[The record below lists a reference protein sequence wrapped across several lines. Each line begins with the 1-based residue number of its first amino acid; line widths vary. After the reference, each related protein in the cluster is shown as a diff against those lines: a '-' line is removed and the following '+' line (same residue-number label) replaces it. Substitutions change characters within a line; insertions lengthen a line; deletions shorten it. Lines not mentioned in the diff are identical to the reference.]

1 LLKNQENS
9 IYSKKN
15 ITEEKLSK
23 SFNLTKDP
31 IGPLLK
37 KIAIPASVGTLFQT
51 LFNIVDTFFAGK
63 ISPEALSALAK
74 SFPIYFIIIAACV
87 GVTVGGTSLIANSIG
102 EKNKKNVL
110 IYFGQTIVFGIIL
123 SAFITFIGLYYARY
137 IFLMMG
143 STNEVVNLGLQ
154 YTNVIF
160 SGSIVFISVVAL
172 NSLLHAEGDTKTF
185 RNVLILSF
193 ILNIFLN
200 PLFIF
205 GYGFIP
211 AMGMTGIGVATIIS
225 QIIAFVILLEK
236 IIKSSSLKGISIK
249 DFFPNSFYL
258 SKLFFQS
265 APISAALFMISVGNL
280 IILWYISTFGEFAT
294 AGYGAATR
302 FEQILLLPVLGLN
315 TAIISIVGQNF
326 GAKQFSRV
334 KQSYFYAIFYGFT
347 IMIVAGIIIFL
358 SADKIV
364 SIFTNNTVV
373 INYGTIYLKISAL
386 MLPAYPIY
394 FISNGF
400 FMAIKKSHYSM
411 FLNIVRNILL
421 AIPTIYF
428 ANFIGGTFNAFFWSY
443 CIFNWIFMISL
454 LFFVTFYINKF
465 LQS

>member
-1 LLKNQENS
+1 
-9 IYSKKN
+9 
-15 ITEEKLSK
+15 LSK
-23 SFNLTKDP
+23 SLNLTKDP

-87 GVTVGGTSLIANSIG
+87 GVTVGGTSLIASSIG

-110 IYFGQTIVFGIIL
+110 IYFGQTIIFGIIL
-123 SAFITFIGLYYARY
+123 SAIITFIGLYYASD
-137 IFLMMG
+137 IFFMMG

-154 YTNVIF
+154 YTDVIF

-193 ILNIFLN
+193 VLNIFLN

-211 AMGMTGIGVATIIS
+211 AMGMMGIGVATIIS
-225 QIIAFVILLEK
+225 QIIAFFILLAK
-236 IIKSSSLKGISIK
+236 IMKSSSLKGISIK
-249 DFFPNSFYL
+249 NFLPNSLYL
-258 SKLFFQS
+258 SKIFFQS
-265 APISAALFMISVGNL
+265 APISAALFMISIGNL
-280 IILWYISTFGEFAT
+280 IILWYISAFGEFAT
-294 AGYGAATR
+294 AGYGSAAR

-315 TAIISIVGQNF
+315 TAIISIIGQNF
-326 GAKQFSRV
+326 GAKNFLRV
-334 KQSYFYAIFYGFT
+334 KESYFKAVIYGFT
-347 IMIVAGIIIFL
+347 LMIVSGLIIFI

-364 SIFTNNTVV
+364 SIFSDNPSV
-373 INYGTIYLKISAL
+373 ISFGTTYLKISAL
-386 MLPAYPIY
+386 IFPAYPIF

-400 FMAIKKSHYSM
+400 FMAIKKSSYSM
-411 FLNIVRNILL
+411 YLNIIRNVILP
-421 AIPTIYF
+421 IPTIIVAIMIDGSF
-428 ANFIGGTFNAFFWSY
+428 QTFFWSY
-443 CIFNWIFMISL
+443 CFFNWLYVICLFIFVSS
-454 LFFVTFYINKF
+454 YIKRN
-465 LQS
+465 LN

>member
-1 LLKNQENS
+1 
-9 IYSKKN
+9 
-15 ITEEKLSK
+15 LSK
-23 SFNLTKDP
+23 SLNLTKDP

-110 IYFGQTIVFGIIL
+110 IYFGQTIIFGIIL
-123 SAFITFIGLYYARY
+123 SAIITFIGLYYASD
-137 IFLMMG
+137 IFFMMG

-193 ILNIFLN
+193 VLNIFLN

-225 QIIAFVILLEK
+225 QIVAFCILLAK
-236 IIKSSSLKGISIK
+236 IMRSSSLKGISIK
-249 DFFPNSFYL
+249 NFFPNSIYL
-258 SKLFFQS
+258 SKIFFQS
-265 APISAALFMISVGNL
+265 APISAALFMISIGNL
-280 IILWYISTFGEFAT
+280 IILWYISIFGEFAT
-294 AGYGAATR
+294 AGYGSATR

-315 TAIISIVGQNF
+315 TAIISIVAQNF
-326 GAKQFSRV
+326 GAKKFLRV
-334 KQSYFYAIFYGFT
+334 KQSYFKAVIYGF
-347 IMIVAGIIIFL
+347 ILMIVSGLIIFI

-364 SIFTNNTVV
+364 SIFSDNPSV
-373 INYGTIYLKISAL
+373 ISFGTTYLKISAL
-386 MLPAYPIY
+386 IFPAYPIF

-400 FMAIKKSHYSM
+400 FMAIKKSSYSM
-411 FLNIVRNILL
+411 YLNIIRNVILP
-421 AIPTIYF
+421 IPTIIVAIMIDGSF
-428 ANFIGGTFNAFFWSY
+428 QTFFWSY
-443 CIFNWIFMISL
+443 CFFNWLYVIC
-454 LFFVTFYINKF
+454 LFIYVSSYIKRN
-465 LQS
+465 LN